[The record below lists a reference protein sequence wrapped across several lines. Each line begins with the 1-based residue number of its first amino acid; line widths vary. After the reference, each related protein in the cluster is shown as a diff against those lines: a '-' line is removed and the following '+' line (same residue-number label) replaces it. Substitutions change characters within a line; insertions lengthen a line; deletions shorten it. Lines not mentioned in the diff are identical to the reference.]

1 MRLIAVII
9 AVLALASGC
18 GGDGG
23 GGDENGCGGGTTT
36 ATQLTVDDCLGGRGF
51 GLNPTAGGGVS
62 AVTPRGVAF
71 TIAFFPTPDGARA
84 AARKAGAGAV
94 AVDTGVVKVSAKGKL
109 SEADLDAIE
118 ECIPG

>member
-9 AVLALASGC
+9 AVLALGSGC
-18 GGDGG
+18 GGGDG
-23 GGDENGCGGGTTT
+23 GGDENGDGGTTT
-36 ATQLTVDDCLGGRGF
+36 VTQLTVDDCLAGRGF

-94 AVDTGVVKVSAKGKL
+94 AVDTGVVKASDKGKL
-109 SEADLDAIE
+109 SQADLDAIE